1 MFSPANQAIPQ
12 QVMVCFKRPI
22 LIYLPENT
30 HSKLWHPIPL
40 SSGMENNRY
49 KTHHPCPLVEN
60 NHRLYYLPAHFTIY
74 YSRKYPSLHMLARKK
89 IERRHKEEILLLRI
103 RNLIEQCNNYEAE
116 QKARLEKNGTAT
128 STCFENDKQPDHPK
142 TTNTE
147 SAFLARAIEQVEK
160 NMHVIGYSVEQLS
173 RDLCMERTGL
183 YRKLVNLLDQSPS
196 LFIRNI
202 RLQRAAQLLTENELS
217 IAEIAERTGFSSSS
231 YLSKCFQEMYG
242 CRPSEYARKTKKS
255 T

>member
-74 YSRKYPSLHMLARKK
+74 YSRKYPSLHMLDPKK

-116 QKARLEKNGTAT
+116 QKHVWKRTAQQPPLALKTT
-128 STCFENDKQPDHPK
+128 SNRIILKQPIP
-142 TTNTE
+142 N
-147 SAFLARAIEQVEK
+147 
-160 NMHVIGYSVEQLS
+160 
-173 RDLCMERTGL
+173 
-183 YRKLVNLLDQSPS
+183 P
-196 LFIRNI
+196 LF
-202 RLQRAAQLLTENELS
+202 
-217 IAEIAERTGFSSSS
+217 
-231 YLSKCFQEMYG
+231 
-242 CRPSEYARKTKKS
+242 
-255 T
+255 

>member
-40 SSGMENNRY
+40 SSGMKNNRY

-74 YSRKYPSLHMLARKK
+74 YSRKYPSLHMLDPKK

-147 SAFLARAIEQVEK
+147 SAF
-160 NMHVIGYSVEQLS
+160 
-173 RDLCMERTGL
+173 
-183 YRKLVNLLDQSPS
+183 
-196 LFIRNI
+196 
-202 RLQRAAQLLTENELS
+202 
-217 IAEIAERTGFSSSS
+217 
-231 YLSKCFQEMYG
+231 
-242 CRPSEYARKTKKS
+242 
-255 T
+255 